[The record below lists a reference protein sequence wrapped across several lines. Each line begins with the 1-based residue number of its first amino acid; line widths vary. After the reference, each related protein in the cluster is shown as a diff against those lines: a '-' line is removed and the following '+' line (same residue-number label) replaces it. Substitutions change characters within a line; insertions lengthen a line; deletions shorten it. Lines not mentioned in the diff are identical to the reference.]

1 MRKILIL
8 VTFMLVTAFS
18 LFAANPA
25 SDFSYKLS
33 DDVESIIITGFKN
46 NQKVY
51 DIPATIEDIPVTVVE
66 SEFLGFQGVNEILIK
81 IPEGV
86 KVFSL
91 TQIYSRETP
100 FSHITIAK
108 LPESIEKC
116 KVLAQKNRKSPSN
129 LYITLK
135 GSLKELKNLIEI
147 KTEYVDFEEKSI
159 IVRSSWAQSDKGYL
173 GAPENYSFK
182 SSNIE
187 EVAFEEGCKIIGGFG
202 WCTWLK
208 KITLPSSMKKLT
220 GDGFCFCN
228 KLSEVALPETLE
240 KIDFGVNN
248 QQFDGTSIPLKT
260 QVRLKKLGYTGSFGN

>member
-25 SDFSYKLS
+25 SDFNYKLS

-51 DIPATIEDIPVTVVE
+51 DIPSTIEDIPVSAVE
-66 SEFLGFQGVNEILIK
+66 SEFLGFQGVGEILIK

-91 TQIYSRETP
+91 TQIYSRGTP
-100 FSHITIAK
+100 FSHITIYK
-108 LPESIEKC
+108 LPASIEKC
-116 KVLAQKNRKSPSN
+116 KILAQKNRKSPQS
-129 LYITLK
+129 LYITIK
-135 GSLKELKNLIEI
+135 GSLNELKNLTEI

-159 IVRSSWAQSDKGYL
+159 IIRSTWAKNEGYL

-182 SSNIE
+182 NSSIR
-187 EVAFEEGCKIIGGFG
+187 EVVFEEGCKVIGGFG
-202 WCTWLK
+202 WCPELK
-208 KITLPSSMKKLT
+208 KITLPASIKKLS

-228 KLSEVALPETLE
+228 QLSEVVIPEALE
-240 KIDFGVNN
+240 KIDFGVSN

-260 QVRLKKLGYTGSFGN
+260 QARLKKLGYTGNFGN